1 MTETEFTSSLV
12 SHLYG
17 VFPTHGFPN
26 DTLFPA
32 TYSIGEVVLENS
44 GCAVNNKVAFFI
56 LIKKLRFSSFLS
68 LVRHRNHGMALCEL
82 KLSNWRYVNTLTLW
96 KALLIKF
103 TMAPYP
109 FLVIVVCLVF
119 ARRQVDQGVFLM
131 LGDSVLFLE
140 L

>member
-44 GCAVNNKVAFFI
+44 GCAVNNKVAF
-56 LIKKLRFSSFLS
+56 LISPKNFSSAVFS
-68 LVRHRNHGMALCEL
+68 V
-82 KLSNWRYVNTLTLW
+82 WYV
-96 KALLIKF
+96 IGI
-103 TMAPYP
+103 M
-109 FLVIVVCLVF
+109 
-119 ARRQVDQGVFLM
+119 
-131 LGDSVLFLE
+131 E
-140 L
+140 

>member
-68 LVRHRNHGMALCEL
+68 LVRHRNHGMAL
-82 KLSNWRYVNTLTLW
+82 
-96 KALLIKF
+96 
-103 TMAPYP
+103 
-109 FLVIVVCLVF
+109 
-119 ARRQVDQGVFLM
+119 
-131 LGDSVLFLE
+131 
-140 L
+140 

>member
-44 GCAVNNKVAFFI
+44 GCAVNNKVAFFTSP
-56 LIKKLRFSSFLS
+56 KNFGS
-68 LVRHRNHGMALCEL
+68 A
-82 KLSNWRYVNTLTLW
+82 
-96 KALLIKF
+96 
-103 TMAPYP
+103 
-109 FLVIVVCLVF
+109 VF
-119 ARRQVDQGVFLM
+119 
-131 LGDSVLFLE
+131 
-140 L
+140 

>member
-56 LIKKLRFSSFLS
+56 SEKLWFSEF
-68 LVRHRNHGMALCEL
+68 GM
-82 KLSNWRYVNTLTLW
+82 T
-96 KALLIKF
+96 
-103 TMAPYP
+103 
-109 FLVIVVCLVF
+109 
-119 ARRQVDQGVFLM
+119 
-131 LGDSVLFLE
+131 
-140 L
+140 

>member
-68 LVRHRNHGMALCEL
+68 LVRHRNHGRALCEL

-103 TMAPYP
+103 TMAP
-109 FLVIVVCLVF
+109 FLFWLLSFVW
-119 ARRQVDQGVFLM
+119 FLP
-131 LGDSVLFLE
+131 GGRSTRGCF
-140 L
+140 